1 MKYSVKKYLQLLLH
15 HYLISSNDLSVTRLI
30 KVYYYYCCSLL
41 PRLMQCRLIIA
52 QMSGHRCELI
62 NMLLVPLA
70 IAVVVSLFLP
80 KYEPVILYTYA
91 LVVVCAH
98 LHYGISAVG
107 ELCEHFHIYCF
118 SLMKKEP
125 TS

>member
-1 MKYSVKKYLQLLLH
+1 
-15 HYLISSNDLSVTRLI
+15 
-30 KVYYYYCCSLL
+30 
-41 PRLMQCRLIIA
+41 MQCRLIIA
-52 QMSGHRCELI
+52 QMSGHRCELF

-70 IAVVVSLFLP
+70 IAVMVSLFLP
-80 KYEPVILYTYA
+80 KYELVILYTYA

-98 LHYGISAVG
+98 LHYGISVVG

-118 SLMKKEP
+118 SLTKKEP